1 MFGGFDDH
9 EKRVTTVKESSDMKN
24 QPDLGRTVISF
35 GEALALA
42 TKQAMHQ
49 DARVFAY
56 GEGIN
61 DPGSFFGSTAG
72 LKESFS
78 EARCFDVPNSEDALM
93 GFGIGASLMGYRP
106 LFVNLRIEFLMLA
119 MNQLVNHAARLPAMS
134 GYQYTIP
141 LTVRAIVGKS
151 WGQAAQHSSA
161 LHSMFANIPDLQV
174 VVPSSVEDAPR
185 LLLASILSDAPTIF
199 IEIKSLYDFKALVH
213 QPFEPLPLGKAH
225 VVREGSDITCIAISD
240 MVGFAQRV
248 SARLAPEGIE
258 AEIVD
263 LRSLAP
269 LDSAAILNSV
279 KKTKRLA
286 VFDIGWEPF
295 GLAAEVAR
303 IVSTSAYH
311 RLDGPLLSIARRHE
325 HTPASCFLEEQHYA
339 NEEHA
344 ANSIRALVKG

>member
-1 MFGGFDDH
+1 MPSRI
-9 EKRVTTVKESSDMKN
+9 EVKK
-24 QPDLGRTVISF
+24 DLVLSF
-35 GEALALA
+35 GEALAWA
-42 TKQAMHQ
+42 TKQAMEH
-49 DARVFAY
+49 DSSVVAY

-61 DPGSFFGSTAG
+61 DPGGFFGSTAG
-72 LKESFS
+72 LKEAFS

-106 LFVNLRIEFLMLA
+106 LFVNLRVEFLMLA

-134 GYQYTIP
+134 GYQYNIP
-141 LTVRAIVGKS
+141 LTVRAIIGKS

-161 LHSMFANIPDLQV
+161 LHSLFANIPDLQV

-185 LLLASILSDAPTIF
+185 LLLASILSDAPTVF
-199 IEIKSLYDFKALVH
+199 IEIKSLYDCKGLVH
-213 QPFEPLPLGKAH
+213 LPIEPLPLGQANI
-225 VVREGSDITCIAISD
+225 VRQGSDITCVAISD

-248 SARLAPEGIE
+248 SERLVPDGIE
-258 AEIVD
+258 AEILD

-269 LDSAAILNSV
+269 LDGEAILNSV
-279 KKTKRLA
+279 RKTKRLA
-286 VFDIGWEPF
+286 VFDVGWEPF

-311 RLDGPLLSIARRHE
+311 RLDAPLLSIARRHE

-344 ANSIRALVKG
+344 TSSIRALIKGG